1 MFLFYFYYGFIIGER
16 YLSNKKIEKT
26 IDNLYVELSNLNNT
40 YMKEI
45 KIIDNES
52 KNIDSK
58 IKNLI
63 NSIEEGIS
71 VSLIKE

>member
-1 MFLFYFYYGFIIGER
+1 
-16 YLSNKKIEKT
+16 
-26 IDNLYVELSNLNNT
+26 
-40 YMKEI
+40 MKEI

-71 VSLIKE
+71 VSLIK